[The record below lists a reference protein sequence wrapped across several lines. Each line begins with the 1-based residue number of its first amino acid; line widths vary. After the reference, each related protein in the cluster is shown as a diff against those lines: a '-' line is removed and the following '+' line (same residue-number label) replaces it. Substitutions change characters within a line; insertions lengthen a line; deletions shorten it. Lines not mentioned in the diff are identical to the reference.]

1 MEIFIQMSII
11 SLDKSVTLNKK
22 RLCIKIRFA
31 GPKVAQV
38 IFMISKVKQGDLQ
51 KQYIFFN
58 FQTPKVLF
66 CLSLV
71 ENFVCN
77 AFHQQIP

>member
-1 MEIFIQMSII
+1 MGIFVQMSII

-38 IFMISKVKQGDLQ
+38 IFMITKVKQGDLQ
-51 KQYIFFN
+51 KQ
-58 FQTPKVLF
+58 
-66 CLSLV
+66 
-71 ENFVCN
+71 
-77 AFHQQIP
+77 